1 MSRFL
6 KLWVIPPVLLALAVL
21 FTWTGVEIALDGEK
35 LTQRSRIEAPA
46 EQLVQDPEDSVEAF
60 DHVRQAGASDNLL
73 RIEAK
78 TFSADWEHWHRHA
91 VNTAAQRGWYPHSV
105 EDDRTRMI
113 VPERDREL
121 LDGIS
126 VDPYGWLE
134 EMRSNG
140 PAMPPRLGDNPVHV
154 TISTVHADYAPAK
167 KYGQAILILLF
178 ALFLLGPT
186 WAVMMKND
194 RSTAIRNERT

>member
-6 KLWVIPPVLLALAVL
+6 KLWVIPPVLLTLAGL
-21 FTWTGVEIALDGEK
+21 CTWAGVEIALDGEE
-35 LTQRSRIEAPA
+35 LTRRSRIEAPA
-46 EQLVQDPEDSVEAF
+46 EQLAQDPQDSVEGLH
-60 DHVRQAGASDNLL
+60 HVQQAGASDNLL

-78 TFSADWEHWHRHA
+78 TFSADWENWNRHA
-91 VNTAAQRGWYPHSV
+91 VNTALQRGWYPHSL

-113 VPERDREL
+113 VPNRDREL

-134 EMRSNG
+134 EMRTNG
-140 PAMPPRLGDNPVHV
+140 PATPPKLGDNPVYV
-154 TISTVHADYAPAK
+154 TILTVHADHAPAK

-186 WAVMMKND
+186 WAVMMEND
-194 RSTAIRNERT
+194 RTQAPGRKSA